1 MVRREKVEE
10 QRLSF
15 NLCQAI
21 LTKVLGM
28 RRINKVCR
36 WLLTV
41 EQKEHHLFGVSDLLD
56 YEEGD
61 KISLETL

>member
-28 RRINKVCR
+28 RRINKVCPMAADS
-36 WLLTV
+36 
-41 EQKEHHLFGVSDLLD
+41 GAGAPLD
-56 YEEGD
+56 W
-61 KISLETL
+61 SL